1 MNYQKIQS
9 SSRIAGIT
17 LLLIVGITQLFKD
30 QNFIPQV
37 YLPYLSILSL
47 LLLSISLYFTAKM
60 GGFSQYN
67 LPIKMILI
75 FITVVVTGVY
85 LIYYFTT

>member
-9 SSRIAGIT
+9 VSRIAGIA

-30 QNFIPQV
+30 QNFISQV

-47 LLLSISLYFTAKM
+47 ILLSISLYLTVKM
-60 GGFSQYN
+60 GGFRQYN
-67 LPIKMILI
+67 LPIKMISSTACLNI
-75 FITVVVTGVY
+75 MIRTEKC
-85 LIYYFTT
+85 